1 MKSAFLFPG
10 QGAQHIGMGKDIAQ
24 EFSEA
29 AAIFQKANSI
39 VGYDLQTVCFDG
51 PDEKLNS
58 TAISQPAIFTVTAAI
73 LEVMKSRP
81 VTVDMVPAAMAGL
94 SMGEYSALYAA
105 GLVSFEDDLLLVKR
119 RGEAM
124 QAASD
129 MSHGGMVCLIGLE
142 NGQVKEL
149 CREAGAGE
157 LLVGVNYNCPGQI
170 VVSGTKAACARAEQL
185 AEKYGAV
192 KAVPLS
198 VAGAFHTEMM
208 NSAKEQLGY
217 ALKNAQIAEPRDINV
232 IANINAEYYRS
243 SADIIE
249 GLQKQLTQPILWQKC
264 MERLMADGV
273 EEFYEIGPGK
283 VLTGLMK
290 RINRKQKVVNISD
303 AASLKKLLGE

>member
-105 GLVSFEDDLLLVKR
+105 GLVS
-119 RGEAM
+119 
-124 QAASD
+124 
-129 MSHGGMVCLIGLE
+129 
-142 NGQVKEL
+142 
-149 CREAGAGE
+149 
-157 LLVGVNYNCPGQI
+157 
-170 VVSGTKAACARAEQL
+170 
-185 AEKYGAV
+185 
-192 KAVPLS
+192 
-198 VAGAFHTEMM
+198 
-208 NSAKEQLGY
+208 
-217 ALKNAQIAEPRDINV
+217 
-232 IANINAEYYRS
+232 
-243 SADIIE
+243 
-249 GLQKQLTQPILWQKC
+249 
-264 MERLMADGV
+264 
-273 EEFYEIGPGK
+273 
-283 VLTGLMK
+283 
-290 RINRKQKVVNISD
+290 
-303 AASLKKLLGE
+303 